1 MGVFAPLGRLL
12 FSAIFITSG
21 LNHFF
26 QLQALTAYAQSSGVP
41 EPRLAVLVSGAAL
54 VLGGLCVLLGVFARL
69 GAAAIAIFLL
79 SSAFMVH
86 KFWTFTDPV
95 QAQNQLIHFMK
106 NLSMAGG
113 ALFIVA
119 FGPGPF
125 TLGRRKKREE
135 TFGGGGRLG
144 MPLRP

>member
-1 MGVFAPLGRLL
+1 MGLLAPLGRLL

-26 QLQALTAYAQSSGVP
+26 QLQALTAYAQSSGIP

-54 VLGGLCVLLGVFARL
+54 VLGGLCVLLGTFARL
-69 GAAAIAIFLL
+69 GAAAIAIFLVAA
-79 SSAFMVH
+79 AFMVH
-86 KFWTFTDPV
+86 KFWLVTDPV

-113 ALFIVA
+113 ALFIIA

-125 TLGRRKKREE
+125 SLRRKKREE
-135 TFGGGGRLG
+135 GFGGGRLG

>member
-1 MGVFAPLGRLL
+1 MGLLAPLGRLL

-26 QLQALTAYAQSSGVP
+26 QLQALTAYAQASGIP

-54 VLGGLCVLLGVFARL
+54 VLGGLCVLLGTFARL
-69 GAAAIAIFLL
+69 GAAAIAIFLVTA
-79 SSAFMVH
+79 AFMVH
-86 KFWTFTDPV
+86 KFWLVTDPV
-95 QAQNQLIHFMK
+95 QAQDQLTHFMK

-119 FGPGPF
+119 FGPGPLS
-125 TLGRRKKREE
+125 LGRRKKREE
-135 TFGGGGRLG
+135 GFGGGRLG

>member
-1 MGVFAPLGRLL
+1 MGVLAPLGRLL

-41 EPRLAVLVSGAAL
+41 EPRLAVLASGVAL
-54 VLGGLCVLLGVFARL
+54 VLGGLFVLLGVFARL
-69 GAAAIAIFLL
+69 GAAAIAVFLVAA
-79 SSAFMVH
+79 AFMVH
-86 KFWTFTDPV
+86 KFWLVTDPV

-113 ALFIVA
+113 ALFIVY
-119 FGPGPF
+119 FGSGPF
-125 TLGRRKKREE
+125 SLRSRKREE
-135 TFGGGGRLG
+135 GLGGGRLG
-144 MPLRP
+144 VPLRH